1 MLYAMVYQFPGDKYP
16 TEVEF
21 EREIDM
27 RGHYNIWLSGSVYDF
42 CDFFYCNRQYTPK
55 WMEE

>member
-1 MLYAMVYQFPGDKYP
+1 MLYAMVYQCLNDKYP

-21 EREIDM
+21 DREIDM
-27 RGHYNIWLSGSVYDF
+27 ESHYNIWLSGDDYRF

-55 WMEE
+55 WME

>member
-1 MLYAMVYQFPGDKYP
+1 MLYAMVYQRLNDKYP

-21 EREIDM
+21 RREIDM
-27 RGHYNIWLSGSVYDF
+27 QGHYNIWLSGDDYLF